1 MSEKKKGCKDCPEEE
16 TDAASRAPE
25 GVAKAGAGKAL
36 VTGAGGFVGRRLCQ
50 ALHDRGVGVRA
61 LVRDSRHDQF
71 FQSLG
76 AQICVGDLTD
86 PEVAPWAVDGVDGV
100 FHLASIVQGQEL
112 DDADF
117 WDVNYSATKRLLH
130 AAKRTGVKRFLHC
143 STTGVMGN
151 ITNPPADETAPY
163 NTEDI
168 YQITKAEAEKL
179 ALEFGAAHGME
190 VTVVRPG
197 AVYGPGDGRLL
208 KLFRMA
214 GGGRF
219 PIIGDGATLIHP
231 VYVDDLVEGMIL
243 AYEKPEAAGRV
254 YILCGEAP
262 VSVRHWAEV
271 IAQAAGGKL
280 RSVTVPYLP
289 VLLAAAIMEA
299 TLVPIGIKPP
309 LFGRRVDFYIKTR
322 AFSIAR
328 AREELGYSPAVGLE
342 DGAARTLA
350 WYREHGLISCP

>member
-1 MSEKKKGCKDCPEEE
+1 VETEK
-16 TDAASRAPE
+16 ASRAPE
-25 GVAKAGAGKAL
+25 GVAKAGAGKVL

-50 ALHDRGVGVRA
+50 ALHDKGVGVRA

-71 FQSLG
+71 LQSLD
-76 AQICVGDLTD
+76 AQIFVGDLTD
-86 PEVAPWAVDGVDGV
+86 PEVAPWVVDGVDGV

-117 WDVNYSATKRLLH
+117 WEVNYTATKRLLN
-130 AAKRTGVKRFLHC
+130 AAIGTSVKRFLHC
-143 STTGVMGN
+143 STTGVMGH

-163 NTEDI
+163 NTDDI
-168 YQITKAEAEKL
+168 YQITKAQAEKL
-179 ALEFGAAHGME
+179 ALEFGAAKGLE

-243 AYEKPEAAGRV
+243 AYRTPQAAGRA
-254 YILCGEAP
+254 YILCGDAP

-271 IAQAAGGKL
+271 IARAAGGEL

-289 VLLAAAIMEA
+289 VRLTASILEA
-299 TLVPIGIKPP
+299 TLGPLGIKPP

-322 AFSIAR
+322 AFSIIR
-328 AREELGYSPAVGLE
+328 AQEELGYSPAVGLE

-350 WYREHGLISCP
+350 WYKEQGWM